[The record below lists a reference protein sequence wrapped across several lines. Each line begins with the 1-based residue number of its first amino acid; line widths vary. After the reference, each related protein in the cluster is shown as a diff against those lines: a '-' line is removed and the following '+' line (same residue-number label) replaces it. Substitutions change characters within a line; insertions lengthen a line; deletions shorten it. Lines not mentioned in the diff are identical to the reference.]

1 MHETQNK
8 SDSSLRS
15 LWLPLY
21 CLVSELKSNQKN
33 ALKALKSLTQMTIFK
48 MVVIFESKYIFYKTF
63 LNCSHYK

>member
-15 LWLPLY
+15 LWLPSY